1 VPAETAPR
9 PIAVF
14 LWSILLLFLQSVVL
28 FGQVPPEYRPNLYL
42 LFAVFLGVRFN
53 SSISLVVPFIL
64 GLCHDALTLAP
75 FGLSALGLLVA
86 GYLPHTGRPDVYL
99 EGGLTRWILV
109 IVGTGVTVLL
119 RLLVL
124 LALGRDVSSPWE
136 GLLWQMALHTVLLYP
151 FFAMWEKQLVRR
163 REVA

>member
-14 LWSILLLFLQSVVL
+14 LWSILLLFLQSIVL

-42 LFAVFLGVRFN
+42 LFAIFLGVRFN
-53 SSISLVVPFIL
+53 SSISLAVPFIL
-64 GLCHDALTLAP
+64 GLCHDALTLSP
-75 FGLSALGLLVA
+75 FGMTALALLVA

-99 EGGLTRWILV
+99 EGTLTRWILV
-109 IVGTGVTVLL
+109 VVGTGVTVAL
-119 RLLVL
+119 RLLVF

-136 GLLWQMALHTVLLYP
+136 GLLWQMALNSLLFYP
-151 FFAMWEKQLVRR
+151 LFATWEKQLVRR